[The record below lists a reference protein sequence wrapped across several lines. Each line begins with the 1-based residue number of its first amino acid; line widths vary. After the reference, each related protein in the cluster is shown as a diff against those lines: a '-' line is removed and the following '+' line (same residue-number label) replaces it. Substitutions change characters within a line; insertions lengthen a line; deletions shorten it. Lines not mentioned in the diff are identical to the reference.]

1 MLLVLFYTH
10 PHAHI
15 LGLEVLFNT
24 IPPSLS
30 TYTTLLHPSE
40 GCDAVA
46 DDTLIDADHTCFQ
59 GVSQP
64 PRPRQVARTRI
75 CS

>member
-1 MLLVLFYTH
+1 MLLVSFATH

-30 TYTTLLHPSE
+30 TYTALLHPPE
-40 GCDAVA
+40 GCDAVT
-46 DDTLIDADHTCFQ
+46 DDALIDADHPRFQ
-59 GVSQP
+59 GVSQS
-64 PRPRQVARTRI
+64 PRP
-75 CS
+75 C